1 MKPIAVVL
9 VDDHPMMREGLRRLL
24 DTSEDFLVVGEFDTA
39 EEVLDNLDDLDIDL
53 VVMDIRLPGM
63 DGVEA
68 TRQLKVRQ
76 PDLRVVIVSAF
87 GQDHLMASID
97 AGADGY
103 LLKTLAPED
112 LVRSLLHAA
121 QGLNPVDPTLTRQLM
136 DQAATG
142 TNRKSLVP
150 SNRQQEMLQ
159 LVAEGI
165 PSKEVAFRLSISS
178 TTLKRE
184 FRKVFDLLGVNDRAH
199 AVAEAHRKRLL

>member
-24 DTSEDFLVVGEFDTA
+24 ETSENFLVVGEVDTA
-39 EEVLDNLDDLDIDL
+39 EEILDNLDGLDVDL

-68 TRQLKVRQ
+68 TRQLKIRQ
-76 PDLRVVIVSAF
+76 PGMKVVIVSAY

-112 LVRSLLHAA
+112 LVRSLLQAA
-121 QGLNPVDPTLTRQLM
+121 QGHAPVDPTLTRQLM
-136 DQAATG
+136 EQATTG
-142 TNRKSLVP
+142 AHRKNLDP
-150 SNRQQEMLQ
+150 SPRQQEMLQ
-159 LVAEGI
+159 LVAEGL
-165 PSKEVAFRLSISS
+165 PSKEMAFRLSISY

-184 FRKVFDLLGVNDRAH
+184 FRKIFDLLGVNDRAH
-199 AVAEAHRKRLL
+199 AVAEAHRRRLI